1 MIPYNISHAYMYVS
15 SKKQAQSKLAWMRLA
30 ELSTPSAAPTATAAE
45 LEAGFMAIQALAHVL
60 SMSGS
65 SSSGGG

>member
-1 MIPYNISHAYMYVS
+1 MERSTEAIDGF
-15 SKKQAQSKLAWMRLA
+15 AWVRLA

-65 SSSGGG
+65 SSS